1 MSLLF
6 FEEFQ
11 TFTCGNKGSSA
22 IDFKGP
28 VGSGGVSSTLS
39 PSKSVKMQENYFSTL
54 SLFSLST
61 SVYLNMEISL
71 LTTFFTPPLL
81 RVEVPCT
88 ENFSD
93 SSTSAMEAISTSV
106 ISVELEGHMAVS
118 PNSLK
123 RLATVLLMPL
133 LLLTLPPPPPP
144 KKGLANV
151 ATKPEPNRS
160 VDDADDEEVD
170 PEAAAAVAVV
180 FPAAGVTTVDL
191 LAALA

>member
-1 MSLLF
+1 
-6 FEEFQ
+6 
-11 TFTCGNKGSSA
+11 
-22 IDFKGP
+22 
-28 VGSGGVSSTLS
+28 
-39 PSKSVKMQENYFSTL
+39 
-54 SLFSLST
+54 
-61 SVYLNMEISL
+61 MEISL

-191 LAALA
+191 LAASVTNYETGGNFTPSLLETFACQMSDLVVS